1 MLKHRCQ
8 NRGNKSATVGG
19 YDSQLWGH
27 YQVVTVSMISVV
39 DEVCKCWNI
48 GIVSAP

>member
-27 YQVVTVSMISVV
+27 YQDVTVSMISVV
-39 DEVCKCWNI
+39 NEVCKCRNKDI
-48 GIVSAP
+48 FSAP